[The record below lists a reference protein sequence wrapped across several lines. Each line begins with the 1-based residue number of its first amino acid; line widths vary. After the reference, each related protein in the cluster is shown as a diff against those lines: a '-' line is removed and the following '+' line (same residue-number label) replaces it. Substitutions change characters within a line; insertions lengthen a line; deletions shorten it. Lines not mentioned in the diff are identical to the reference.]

1 MSHLLLATHWEG
13 LSMVDSDWLDL
24 GQESATWTEL
34 KVSFPTH
41 ITLQLEEEVVSG
53 ERDRK

>member
-1 MSHLLLATHWEG
+1 
-13 LSMVDSDWLDL
+13 MVDSDWLDL
-24 GQESATWTEL
+24 GQESGTWTGL

-41 ITLQLEEEVVSG
+41 ITLQLEEEVVSE